1 MYHIFCIHS
10 SVEGHLG
17 SFQLLAIINKDAM
30 NIVEHVSLLYVGAS
44 LGICPREVWLDPQVA
59 QCQFSEELPD

>member
-1 MYHIFCIHS
+1 MYHILCIHS

-30 NIVEHVSLLYVGAS
+30 NIVEHVQH
-44 LGICPREVWLDPQVA
+44 P
-59 QCQFSEELPD
+59 